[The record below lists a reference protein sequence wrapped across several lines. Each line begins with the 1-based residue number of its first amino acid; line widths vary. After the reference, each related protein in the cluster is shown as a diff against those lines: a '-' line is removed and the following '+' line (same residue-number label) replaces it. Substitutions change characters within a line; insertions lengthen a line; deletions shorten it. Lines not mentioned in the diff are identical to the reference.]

1 MTTELSADKRTRV
14 AFSGVGLLLGL
25 LVLAIC
31 FIWHLAV
38 GAKSLEFGTV
48 LQALFAYD
56 DSEFSHMIVR
66 ELRMPRALI
75 ALAVGASLSVA
86 GALMQGVTRNPL
98 ADPSLLGLMSGA
110 SLAAVLAVTFIG
122 AHSMA
127 WLPLIAAIGALC
139 SALLVWLVASAAPG
153 GATPLSL
160 TLSGAAI
167 SGFIGAIISILHLLN
182 QDTFEALRGW
192 LVGSLSGR
200 DMQDL
205 LWTLPWLMIGLV
217 AACVLA
223 PSVTALAMGDESAA
237 GLGIHVLRR
246 KAQLLIFVV
255 MLTAA
260 SVALAG
266 PLGFIGLVIPH
277 VVRLFIGADYRWIV
291 PYSAILGAA
300 YLLGVDVLA
309 RLVMRPQE
317 IATGLL
323 TAMLGAPILIYLV
336 RSRIQ

>member
-1 MTTELSADKRTRV
+1 MTPEHSVPKRGNLVFTG
-14 AFSGVGLLLGL
+14 AGLLLGL
-25 LVLAIC
+25 LLLAVC
-31 FIWHLAV
+31 FVWHIAV
-38 GAKSLEFGTV
+38 GAKSLELGTV
-48 LQALFAYD
+48 VQALFAYD
-56 DSEFSHMIVR
+56 DAEFSHMIVR
-66 ELRMPRALI
+66 ELRMPRAFI
-75 ALAVGASLSVA
+75 ALSVGASLSVA

-98 ADPSLLGLMSGA
+98 ADPGLLGLMSGA
-110 SLAAVLAVTFIG
+110 ALAAVLAVTFIG

-153 GATPLSL
+153 GASPLSL

-182 QDTFEALRGW
+182 QDTFESLRGW

-200 DMQDL
+200 DMQEL
-205 LWTLPWLMIGLV
+205 YWSLPWLIVGLV
-217 AACVLA
+217 AACILA

-237 GLGIHVLRR
+237 GLGINVIRR
-246 KAQLLIFVV
+246 KAQLLICVV
-255 MLTAA
+255 VLTAA

-277 VVRLFIGADYRWIV
+277 VVRMFIGADYRWIV
-291 PYSAILGAA
+291 PYSAIFGAA
-300 YLLGVDVLA
+300 YLLGVDVIA
-309 RLVMRPQE
+309 RLAMRPQE

-323 TAMLGAPILIYLV
+323 TAILGAPILIYLV
-336 RSRIQ
+336 RSRIK